1 MLKTI
6 ERSKSITLLLAIL
19 LMAMNLH
26 LSLYAGTN
34 ELLFDIDAI
43 KDPGSLAVKLE
54 DTRAPVSQLIASQL
68 SEDIQWLLVGY
79 DGVSKPSPKL
89 QEALLADLNRLLQA
103 GPLYDAQVFADIEL
117 SEETQALIAQNPKS
131 GEALVRLN
139 RSLLAAAYPYELAS
153 LSEQQDSEDSRG
165 IERCRENLRQIKLAL
180 EKYRIAN
187 ADTYPQWLSELSP
200 EYLDKKVLLCPA
212 DPTAGVP
219 GVFTE
224 GASDPTLPCSYV
236 YEMRPSKKAD
246 QEILRMQEGDMTP
259 IVRCEHHLLNLSV
272 GGKLYRNGPQ
282 RGIYTSNKTGF
293 SMLDDFMKGLRVQH
307 GEAFL
312 KTQDS
317 RQKLKQATEKLII
330 KQLVP
335 AMLNAFEKEIST
347 QLEAQLGKNILKTEM
362 GMDMLKQITVQV
374 RDQVKEQLQSQLEAH
389 LGAEF
394 LETEEGQD
402 LLKQFSALFPE
413 EAVPLGNPNIKV
425 DFRKK

>member
-1 MLKTI
+1 MLKMI
-6 ERSKSITLLLAIL
+6 GQSKSTTLLFATL
-19 LMAMNLH
+19 LMAIGLQ
-26 LSLYAGTN
+26 LPLYAGTN
-34 ELLFDIDAI
+34 AFLFDMAAI

-54 DTRAPVSQLIASQL
+54 DTRAPVSQLIVSQL

-79 DGVSKPSPKL
+79 DGISDPSPKL

-103 GPLYDAQVFADIEL
+103 GPLYDAQVFADIEF
-117 SEETQALIAQNPKS
+117 SEDTQALIAQNPES

-153 LSEQQDSEDSRG
+153 LSEQQDSEDSSG

-187 ADTYPQWLSELSP
+187 ADADPQWLSELSS

-212 DPTAGVP
+212 DTTAGVP
-219 GVFTE
+219 GVLTE

-236 YEMRPSKKAD
+236 YEMRPSKKED

-259 IVRCEHHLLNLSV
+259 IVRCEHHRLNLSV
-272 GGKLYRNGPQ
+272 AGKIYRNGPE
-282 RGIYTSNKTGF
+282 RTIYNSNKTGF
-293 SMLDDFMKGLRVQH
+293 SMLDDFMQELRTQH
-307 GEAFL
+307 GKAFL
-312 KTQDS
+312 KTQDG

-335 AMLNAFEKEIST
+335 TMLNAFEKEIRT

-374 RDQVKEQLQSQLEAH
+374 RDQVKEQLQPQLEAH

-402 LLKQFSALFPE
+402 ILKQFSALFPE
-413 EAVPLGNPNIKV
+413 ESVPLGNTKVRV

>member
-19 LMAMNLH
+19 FMAMNLH

-79 DGVSKPSPKL
+79 DGISDPSPKL
-89 QEALLADLNRLLQA
+89 QEALLANLNRLLQA

-117 SEETQALIAQNPKS
+117 SEQTQALIAQNPKG

-139 RSLLAAAYPYELAS
+139 RSLLSDAYPYELAS
-153 LSEQQDSEDSRG
+153 LSGEKMGEDKG
-165 IERCRENLRQIKLAL
+165 LEACRTNLRRIKQAL

-187 ADTYPQWLSELSP
+187 ADTNPQWLSELSP

-219 GVFTE
+219 GVLTE
-224 GASDPTLPCSYV
+224 GASDPTLPCSYL
-236 YEMRPSKKAD
+236 YEMRLSKKAD
-246 QEILRMQEGDMTP
+246 QEILWMQEGDMTP
-259 IVRCEHHLLNLSV
+259 IVRCEHHRLNLSV

-293 SMLDDFMKGLRVQH
+293 SLLDDFMKGLRAQH

-312 KTQDS
+312 KTQEG

-330 KQLVP
+330 KQSVP

-347 QLEAQLGKNILKTEM
+347 QLKAQMGENFLKTEM
-362 GMDMLKQITVQV
+362 GMDILKQITVQA
-374 RDQVKEQLQSQLEAH
+374 REQIKEQLQSQLEAQ
-389 LGAEF
+389 LGPEF

-402 LLKQFSALFPE
+402 ILKQFSALFPE
-413 EAVPLGNPNIKV
+413 ESVPLGNTKVRV
-425 DFRKK
+425 DFRKQ